1 MPALVPAS
9 PRVLAGAGA
18 SSRLGRAASR
28 AVPRSPSS
36 PSRPAPARRDDASWR
51 SSVGSSSRA
60 PLLLRSS
67 RLRTRAAASETD
79 PDAPDEPPELDF
91 VTRMVMNVFG
101 EDALADPAPAGLKR
115 MTKEEWPDQWPALCD
130 PGAVASPL
138 DADDTEEL
146 LLVRKV
152 LKQTQLEFQP
162 LGIAYDANVHGWKA
176 SSFHTQLDGQGAA
189 ILVAI
194 SDDGAVFGGYNP
206 KGWLGYGEW
215 LDAIS
220 AFLWVYPPKGFL
232 SSSSSAAAPVKL
244 GKVGGSG
251 MAIIDED
258 GKGPK
263 WGPDGLQVDLE
274 QRAAR
279 CRLGSYYDAMPNG
292 DKSMFRGGAVKL
304 RELRV
309 YVALGDSKLAREYEP
324 NMFQWGKGEL
334 EAIRANDPGNPEKK
348 AKEKTA
354 EEGDEKGL
362 PLAALLILPVA
373 LVARTVYLLL
383 ASGGD
388 F

>member
-1 MPALVPAS
+1 MSVVASATSPGSVVS
-9 PRVLAGAGA
+9 PRATRVLSRRVA
-18 SSRLGRAASR
+18 ST
-28 AVPRSPSS
+28 
-36 PSRPAPARRDDASWR
+36 ARRPTVRVNAGEANDD
-51 SSVGSSSRA
+51 
-60 PLLLRSS
+60 
-67 RLRTRAAASETD
+67 D
-79 PDAPDEPPELDF
+79 QELDF

-101 EDALADPAPAGLKR
+101 KDALDDPEPMGLKR
-115 MTKEEWPDQWPALCD
+115 MTKEEWPDQWPALVD
-130 PGAVASPL
+130 GTVAELLPT
-138 DADDTEEL
+138 DDTPEL
-146 LLVRKV
+146 KMARAVC
-152 LKQTQLEFQP
+152 KQTQLEFQP
-162 LGIAYDANVHGWKA
+162 LGLAYDANVHGWRA

-189 ILVAI
+189 ILVATAA
-194 SDDGAVFGGYNP
+194 DGTVFGGYNP

-232 SSSSSAAAPVKL
+232 SSSSAAAPVKL

-274 QRAAR
+274 RRAAR

-348 AKEKTA
+348 EKEKRRA
-354 EEGDEKGL
+354 
-362 PLAALLILPVA
+362 LADLTCRRCCDIQRHEIKVLCTSTRAVLGCTSTRAVLGCTSTRAVL
-373 LVARTVYLLL
+373 
-383 ASGGD
+383 GC
-388 F
+388 